1 MEVVE
6 GYWTHGRWIHL
17 RKSKKPIFKQIEVKL
32 SLFADSSSADGSN
45 YVSYWNSKIRRS

>member
-17 RKSKKPIFKQIEVKL
+17 RKSKKPRTRLLEVKF

-45 YVSYWNSKIRRS
+45 SRLGGVRFE